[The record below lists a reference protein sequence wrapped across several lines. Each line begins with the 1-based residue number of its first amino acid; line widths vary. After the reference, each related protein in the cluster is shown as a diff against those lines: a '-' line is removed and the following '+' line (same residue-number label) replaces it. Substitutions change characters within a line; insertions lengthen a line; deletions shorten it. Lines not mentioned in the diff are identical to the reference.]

1 MKTPTFFF
9 LALCASCLFIFSA
22 YTEKKEALP
31 SLKIIQKDSTD
42 ILQTVKAWQEQMP
55 KPSDKFRPGHASP
68 RQMEEYLEKKEDGF
82 VIQLPAKSLT
92 PSPTIYKG
100 MVLVS
105 GGFGSK
111 EYYAFD
117 AQTGEVKWAINLDD
131 DGPTSAVV
139 QDDIVVFNTES
150 CTIFACNVMTGELL
164 WSHYLGDPLMS
175 TPSVADGVVYTAY
188 PAQRALGGY
197 QNAPYNYQQQNSVQQ
212 MPGNNVGN
220 LTIAPGGN
228 QQGQMEKDSVDLK
241 VDLRPSHI
249 MIALELKTGKILWQK
264 WIDGDIMSAPV
275 VEGDEVLATTFPGT
289 LYKFHAKT
297 GEILA
302 AKAGR
307 ATSAP
312 VVVGNDIYMSQRSD
326 DGVSDVRENLSSW
339 DRNMTT
345 VKQSYTRKAPYLD
358 QKVQSKSVLKSTAM
372 NYDAG
377 NGFAGGAPANS
388 GWQQASYNIGQSN
401 VSSLQAFQGSR
412 VLHHQGRNFATMGDT
427 LLCAHPKTGEV
438 YWRQDL
444 KGDLEKEGG
453 FLATPPLMVDGK
465 ILVASLNGD
474 IILYHANSGKE
485 WKRYPTGEKIRYQP
499 VLEDGRIYVSTV
511 SGKVLCIDTGEENLT
526 GWPSW
531 GANAAHTNRVK

>member
-289 LYKFHAKT
+289 LYKFQAKT

-326 DGVSDVRENLSSW
+326 DGRFERPGKPQCLGPEYDHG
-339 DRNMTT
+339 
-345 VKQSYTRKAPYLD
+345 K
-358 QKVQSKSVLKSTAM
+358 KSI
-372 NYDAG
+372 YQG
-377 NGFAGGAPANS
+377 
-388 GWQQASYNIGQSN
+388 
-401 VSSLQAFQGSR
+401 SSLPGSESTKQISLEIHSYDLR
-412 VLHHQGRNFATMGDT
+412 CRQRLCGRS
-427 LLCAHPKTGEV
+427 TGQF
-438 YWRQDL
+438 R
-444 KGDLEKEGG
+444 
-453 FLATPPLMVDGK
+453 LAAGQLQHWAIECVF
-465 ILVASLNGD
+465 VAGLPGLSRL
-474 IILYHANSGKE
+474 ASSG
-485 WKRYPTGEKIRYQP
+485 P
-499 VLEDGRIYVSTV
+499 
-511 SGKVLCIDTGEENLT
+511 
-526 GWPSW
+526 
-531 GANAAHTNRVK
+531 